1 MCHAKPLFFGVSF
14 LGSFLGSCLGS
25 FLGPCFWCPF
35 LGLFLGPILGL
46 FLGPF
51 LGLVLG
57 PFWAVGAG
65 GGAFTGA
72 RRARARRGG
81 PGPAPQYPIQGVCAI
96 PPLGGGFSQN
106 PHPTP
111 PPPPCS
117 EESGNPRGQRQIPPS
132 ARTELEARPPPP
144 LGPLQPP
151 LGCLCV
157 LHEFEVMARRT
168 LGRQRRDGRGVV
180 CGALP

>member
-1 MCHAKPLFFGVSF
+1 M
-14 LGSFLGSCLGS
+14 
-25 FLGPCFWCPF
+25 
-35 LGLFLGPILGL
+35 
-46 FLGPF
+46 GPF

-57 PFWAVGAG
+57 PVLG
-65 GGAFTGA
+65 GWGRGAFLSA

-81 PGPAPQYPIQGVCAI
+81 PGPAPQYRIQGVCAI

-168 LGRQRRDGRGVV
+168 LGRQRRGGRGGGSRCV
-180 CGALP
+180 ALCARGIGRPCSLWCPCATHTLADPSSPENVMA